1 MTETIQSAKY
11 VILRNFLSE
20 AERSNLLNY
29 VLTHE
34 TDFVP
39 TTTSTGAIDYRKSKI
54 LYSFPEVADLMMP
67 RIQSAL
73 FTVFAH
79 LPAFQSTDIEMQ
91 LTAHNDGNY
100 YKIHN
105 DNGSAEVANR
115 ALTYVFYF
123 YREPK
128 GFSGGE
134 LRLYDSKIE
143 NGFYQCAKSFREVVP
158 ENNSIIFFQSHAMH
172 EVMPVNCRSQEFA
185 DSRFTINGW
194 IRR

>member
-20 AERSNLLNY
+20 TERSHLLDY
-29 VLTHE
+29 VFSHE
-34 TDFVP
+34 VDFVP

-54 LYSFPEVADLMMP
+54 LYAFPEIAELMTP
-67 RIQSAL
+67 RIRSAL

-100 YKIHN
+100 YRLHN

-115 ALTYVFYF
+115 ELTYVFYF

-143 NGFYQCAKSFREVVP
+143 GGFYKCSNTFREIAP
-158 ENNSIIFFQSHAMH
+158 ENNSVIFFQSHVMH
-172 EVMPVNCRSQEFA
+172 EVMPVNCRSQAFE